1 MRDPQE
7 VAVSIPSNEPS
18 GVTDVLAPAQLG
30 PIRLRNRTIKAAT
43 SEGLAPEG
51 LVTDRLIE
59 FHRAMAAGGVGMST
73 LAYCAVS
80 RDGRSAQGQIVME
93 PAALPGLRG
102 LADAVHAEG
111 SAVSAQ
117 LGHAGPVADVR
128 GNGVRAL
135 APGKLF
141 SLVNLRNSRA
151 ATADDIERV
160 IQAHVDAALLAE
172 QAGFD
177 AVELHMG
184 HNYFISSFLSPKLN
198 RRGDEYGGRL
208 PNRAR
213 VARTVARRVAEAVG
227 GRLAVIGKI
236 NMDDGVAGGTWVD
249 EAVATARLLD
259 GDGHLDALELTMG
272 SSLHNQMYLF
282 RGDVPVREF
291 AAVMPQPLKLGVRL
305 FGKSMLHEYPY
316 EPLFMLDE
324 ARQFVGEVSTPL
336 ILLGG
341 VTDRDAMD
349 RGMAEGFEFVALG
362 RALLREPD
370 LLNQISRDATKRSLC
385 IHCNKCMPTIYT
397 GTRCV
402 LTQPPGANRLPSPD
416 VAAG

>member
-1 MRDPQE
+1 M
-7 VAVSIPSNEPS
+7 STPSNES
-18 GVTDVLAPAQLG
+18 SVATDVLAPARLG

-51 LVTDRLIE
+51 LVTDRLIA
-59 FHRAMAAGGVGMST
+59 FHREMAAGGVGMST

-80 RDGRSAQGQIVME
+80 PDGRSAQGQIVMTR
-93 PAALPGLRG
+93 AAIPGLRR

-111 SAVSAQ
+111 AAVAAQ

-128 GNGVRAL
+128 GNGAPAL

-141 SLVNLRNSRA
+141 SLVNLRNSRP
-151 ATADDIERV
+151 ATPDDIERV
-160 IQAHVDAALLAE
+160 TQAHVDAALLAE

-198 RRGDEYGGRL
+198 NRTDDYGGSL
-208 PNRAR
+208 ANRAR
-213 VARTVARRVAEAVG
+213 VARDVARRVAEAVG

-236 NMDDGVAGGTWVD
+236 NMADGVAGGTWVD
-249 EAVATARLLD
+249 EAMATARLLD
-259 GDGHLDALELTMG
+259 ADGHLDALELTMG
-272 SSLHNQMYLF
+272 SSLYNQMYLF

-291 AAVMPQPLKLGVRL
+291 AEVMPQPVKLGVRL

-316 EPLFMLDE
+316 EPLFMLEE

-341 VTDRDAMD
+341 VTDRAGMD
-349 RGMAEGFEFVALG
+349 RGMAEGFDFVALG

-370 LLNQISRDATKRSLC
+370 LVNQISRDDAKRSLC

-402 LTQPPGANRLPSPD
+402 LTEAPGTALLPSPD
-416 VAAG
+416 VARG